1 MNRKPLSVA
10 APKQRK
16 KLRVTLAAALVSLLA
31 SNPVHALPSSFPQYP
46 LQTGF
51 AGTVPPN
58 IMLILDDSGS
68 MAWPTMPSN
77 DYDGLIT
84 YGNRIENMR
93 YSSNPNPRKDSP
105 AYRSYIH
112 NVIYYNPAVTYKPW
126 RTASPPPSEDRLPQA
141 NFKQVSNHVYDLS
154 GSIDLRGKPH
164 AYFYVP
170 KPGISNPGAGPD
182 NYYKYRIANF
192 SGAGSYEGGI
202 VQRCA
207 QSNCTSESE
216 WNNAINETPE
226 FSDKATNTMMRRSQQ
241 EELQNIAN
249 WFHYHSSRM
258 KMAKAGASEAFGQL
272 DENYRVGYDR
282 INSNKIVYPIPYA
295 TKGGLFEGNNRTQL
309 FKYIQDEG
317 GYYNTPTR
325 SSLRR
330 VGEYYKTNGPYDDG
344 KSNLLSCRKNFTVL
358 TTDGSWNQDGNLD
371 RTYPNL
377 ASIAKH
383 YYETDLRPDLINN
396 VPPANN
402 PMPDNNNK
410 QHMNLFG
417 ISIGLGGTLSD
428 APDPS
433 KRWPRNPRN
442 DKEKIDDLAYA
453 AGQGRGAFFLAN
465 NTDEFAEA
473 LLDAFSSMGDRDAS
487 ATNVAASSNILEA
500 GTLNF
505 GTSFNSKTWIGNM
518 SAFEWK
524 ASITPPPPFEKSLKW
539 QLSTTFAAGGV
550 NQHFSQRTVL
560 THHGSTSPRLFDKNT
575 ITDALFGRSS
585 GTAAVSV
592 ADNIDYLRGVQ
603 SLEKGRGGELRE
615 RSHPLGDIV
624 NSTPFYAVDTQTVYV
639 GANDG
644 MLHGLEGNTGKVL
657 FSYVPKGID
666 AAAMASLSSPKYEH
680 RFFMDGNIDV
690 SSKDIF
696 TSEKNILLAALGRGG
711 RGVFALDVTDPETMS
726 VSNVLW
732 DHSTQDTTSNPNMG
746 YVLSR
751 VRIRPGNHDKT
762 WALVPNGIESP
773 NGKAVLFAY
782 ELNEDGSISQ
792 THELVGGNQP
802 NNGLM
807 SLGLVDLDG
816 DSTVDLVYGGD
827 LKGNVWRWDF
837 RTDTPGPASLLFT
850 AEKDQP
856 ITGGIT
862 ATLHPDTGELF
873 IGFGTGRFISEDD
886 LPSEAPSTQSIYGLI
901 DPINTLSIDNTP
913 LVKSSDLQNRTLG
926 TTSTAKINGKD
937 RTVRDFEPSS
947 LLEIG
952 KKGWYMDLSPNER
965 VISDAQMVNGRTMV
979 FPTVIPPKPNES
991 ASCESAAGSG
1001 FVNMIDLLTGTM
1013 PIGVTYASIGTGADT
1028 GMPTAPSILCN
1039 DNSCKLITCEGDNCV
1054 PHLQVYNGPSPASS
1068 PVKPHR
1074 VQWRSLR

>member
-10 APKQRK
+10 APKQRQ
-16 KLRVTLAAALVSLLA
+16 KLRVTVAAALVSLLA
-31 SNPVHALPSSFPQYP
+31 SYPVHALPDSFPQYP

-58 IMLILDDSGS
+58 IMLIMDDSGS
-68 MAWPTMPSN
+68 MAWPTMPFN
-77 DYDGLIT
+77 DYSGLIN
-84 YGNRIENMR
+84 YGSNISRMR
-93 YSSNPNPRKDSP
+93 YSPNPDRNKDTP
-105 AYRSYIH
+105 YYRSYIN
-112 NVIYYNPAVTYKPW
+112 NVIYYNPGVTYKPW
-126 RTASPPPSEDRLPQA
+126 RNSSPPPSEDRLPQA
-141 NFKQVSNHVYDLS
+141 NFKQVSDHVYNLT
-154 GSIDLRGKPH
+154 GSVDLRNKPH

-170 KPGISNPGAGPD
+170 KPGINNPGIGRN

-192 SGAGSYEGGI
+192 SGSGSYEGGI

-207 QSNCTSESE
+207 QSNCTNESQ

-226 FSDKATNTMMRRSQQ
+226 FLDKATQTRMRRSQQ

-282 INSNKIVYPIPYA
+282 INSNAIVYPVPYA
-295 TKGGLFEGNNRTQL
+295 TKGGLFEGKNRTD
-309 FKYIQDEG
+309 FFEKIQKEG

-330 VGEYYKTNGPYDDG
+330 VGEYYKTNGPYDNG
-344 KSNLLSCRKNFTVL
+344 KGNLLSCRKNFTVL
-358 TTDGSWNQDGNLD
+358 TTDGSWNQDSNLD
-371 RTYPNL
+371 RTYPTL

-383 YYETDLRPDLINN
+383 YYETDLRPDLVNN
-396 VPPANN
+396 VPSANR
-402 PMPDNNNK
+402 PMPDNAAW

-417 ISIGLGGTLSD
+417 ISIGLGGTLSA
-428 APDPS
+428 APDPN
-433 KRWPRNPRN
+433 KKWPGNPKT
-442 DKEKIDDLAYA
+442 DSQKIDDLAYA

-473 LLDAFSSMGDRDAS
+473 LLDALSSMDGRDAS
-487 ATNVAASSNILEA
+487 ATNVAATSNSLDD

-505 GTSFNSKTWIGNM
+505 GTRFNSKSWIGDI
-518 SAFEWK
+518 SASEVK
-524 ASITPPPPFEKSLKW
+524 NLTLEKEKKW
-539 QLSTTFAAGGV
+539 RLSATFGMGGV
-550 NQHFSQRTVL
+550 NGHFSQRTVL
-560 THHGSTSPRLFDKNT
+560 THYGSTSPRLFDRNT
-575 ITDALFGRSS
+575 ITDAVFGRSS
-585 GTAAVSV
+585 GTEPVSV

-603 SLEKGRGGELRE
+603 SLESAKGGKLRN
-615 RSHPLGDIV
+615 RSHPFGDII
-624 NSTPFYAVDTQTVYV
+624 NSMPFYAVDTQTVYV

-644 MLHGLEGNTGKVL
+644 MLHGLEGDTGKVL
-657 FSYVPKGID
+657 FSYVPKGIN
-666 AAAMASLSSPKYEH
+666 AEAMASLSSPKYEH
-680 RFFMDGNIDV
+680 HFLMDGNIDV

-696 TSEKNILLAALGRGG
+696 TSGKNILLAALGRGG
-711 RGVFALDVTDPETMS
+711 RGVFALDVTNPETMS

-732 DHSTQDTTSNPNMG
+732 DNSTQDTTSNPNMG
-746 YVLSR
+746 YVFSR
-751 VRIRPGNHDKT
+751 IRIRPGNHDKT

-782 ELNEDGSISQ
+782 ELDENGSISQ
-792 THELVGGNQP
+792 THELVAGTQTD
-802 NNGLM
+802 NGLM
-807 SLGLVDLDG
+807 SLGMVDLNG

-856 ITGGIT
+856 ITSGIT

-873 IGFGTGRFISEDD
+873 IGFGTGRFISEND
-886 LPSEAPSTQSIYGLI
+886 LPSEAPPTQSIYGLI
-901 DPINTLSIDNTP
+901 DPINALSIDNTP
-913 LVKSSDLQNRTLG
+913 LIQLSDLQDRTIG
-926 TTSTAKINGKD
+926 SNSTVEINGKS
-937 RTVRDFEPSS
+937 RKIREFEPSS
-947 LLEIG
+947 SLEIG

-965 VISDAQMVNGRTMV
+965 VISDAQMVTGGTMV

-1001 FVNMIDLLTGTM
+1001 FINMIDLLTGTA
-1013 PIGVTYASIGTGADT
+1013 PIGVTYASIGTEV
-1028 GMPTAPSILCN
+1028 GMPTSPQVLCN
-1039 DNSCKLITCEGDNCV
+1039 ESSCKLITCEGDKCDENLAV
-1054 PHLQVYNGPSPASS
+1054 IDAPSPASS